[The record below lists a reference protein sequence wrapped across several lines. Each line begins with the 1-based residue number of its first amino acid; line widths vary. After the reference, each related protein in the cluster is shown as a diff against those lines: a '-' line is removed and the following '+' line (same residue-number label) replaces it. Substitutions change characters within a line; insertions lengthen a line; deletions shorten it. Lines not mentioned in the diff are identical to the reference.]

1 MIFKSINILGL
12 TLAFVGALMLARPW
26 RAVIYHFQNRQEAKN
41 WDRALAV
48 VALNNKPAAMALDK
62 MHQLDRL
69 SIGLPNRR
77 VLNAEGLIDSAE
89 LRSSY
94 FEMKTSIT
102 VAFYF

>member
-1 MIFKSINILGL
+1 MVVVWATFGATFLGGMIFKSINILGL

-77 VLNAEGLIDSAE
+77 VLNAEGLRASN
-89 LRSSY
+89 
-94 FEMKTSIT
+94 KT
-102 VAFYF
+102 FC